1 MGKGRNNP
9 EESKIVGTVSNR
21 IQSMSEK
28 ERLNRRRHRLN
39 QMTESEKKIMAKYG
53 KSWETLVRETY
64 R

>member
-21 IQSMSEK
+21 IQGMSEK

-53 KSWETLVRETY
+53 KSWETQVRETY

>member
-21 IQSMSEK
+21 IQGMSEK
-28 ERLNRRRHRLN
+28 ERLKRRRHRLN
-39 QMTESEKKIMAKYG
+39 QMTENEKKIMAKYG
-53 KSWETLVRETY
+53 KSWDTLLRETY

>member
-39 QMTESEKKIMAKYG
+39 QMTENEKKIMAKYG